1 MARGLQRKERDN
13 MDHDHYPDHTV
24 LDDLLQ
30 LAETNLFDEMD
41 AIAADLRGNPLHVPD
56 DDQIAFRQLQRV
68 RRPDLGKD
76 EFLDRCGP
84 NDTSPG

>member
-1 MARGLQRKERDN
+1 MFADRHRQ
-13 MDHDHYPDHTV
+13 PD
-24 LDDLLQ
+24 
-30 LAETNLFDEMD
+30 AC
-41 AIAADLRGNPLHVPD
+41 ANPLHVPD